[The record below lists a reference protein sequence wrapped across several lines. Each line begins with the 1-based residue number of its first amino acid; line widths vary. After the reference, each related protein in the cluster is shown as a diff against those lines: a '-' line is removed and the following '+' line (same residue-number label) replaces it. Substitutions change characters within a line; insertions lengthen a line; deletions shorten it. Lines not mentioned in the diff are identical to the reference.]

1 MDGILVI
8 DKPQGLTSH
17 DVVAAARRAL
27 RESRIGHT
35 GTLDPLATGVL
46 PLAIGRATRLVRF
59 LTPSDKDYLAT
70 IRFGA
75 TTDSYDADGEET
87 SRSDRHPD
95 RHGLEAALAGLRGRY
110 DQLPPAFS
118 AKKIAGRRAYDLA
131 RRNEAVTLTAV
142 PVEASRAEVMAFD
155 GWSAQ
160 IGLTCSAGFYVRSF
174 AHALGEAVGTGA
186 YLEALQR
193 TRSGEFRLDGAMALE
208 DLYSDADAPGARDGS
223 REAVLNWLIPMEDLL
238 KDFPAAVLT
247 EEGRVRVGH
256 GREVGPGQYQF
267 PTPDSRGPGFKIRS
281 LTSDFQARQPAARG
295 PKPEDW
301 VRLLDSAGHLL
312 ALATAGPVPGSLH
325 PTVVLN

>member
-17 DVVAAARRAL
+17 DVVAVARRAL

-46 PLAIGRATRLVRF
+46 PLAIGRGTRLVRF
-59 LTPSDKDYLAT
+59 LSSSDKDYLAT

-87 SRSDRHPD
+87 SRSDKHPD
-95 RHGLEAALAGLRGRY
+95 RAAIDAALLTLRGRY

-118 AKKIAGRRAYDLA
+118 AKKVGGRRAYDMA
-131 RRNEAVTLTAV
+131 RRNEEVTLKPV
-142 PVEASRAEVMAFD
+142 PVEVTRADLVAFD

-160 IGLTCSAGFYVRSF
+160 VALTVSAGFYVRSL

-193 TRSGEFRLDGAMALE
+193 TRSGEFRLEEAMSLDE
-208 DLYSDADAPGARDGS
+208 LCGDAETPGAREGS
-223 REAVLNWLIPMEDLL
+223 REAVLDWLIPMDRLL
-238 KDFPAAVLT
+238 TEFPAVRVT
-247 EEGRVRVGH
+247 EEGRVWIGH
-256 GREVGPGQYQF
+256 GRQLGPEQYERRL
-267 PTPDSRGPGFKIRS
+267 PESEAETKVSEALP
-281 LTSDFQARQPAARG
+281 PAERDRPASTEG
-295 PKPEDW
+295 TW
-301 VRLLDSAGHLL
+301 VRLVDADGRLL
-312 ALATAGPVPGSLH
+312 ALATAGPTPGSLH
-325 PTVVLN
+325 PAVVLN